1 MKVKGFIWWTVVAA
15 VGASSAVA
23 SPPAGKGKPAA
34 TGAGCK
40 PSISVILRGTLA
52 GGGGTAPFALPVNVT
67 GGNKFATAF
76 EKATQPLSVSVSADT
91 KVRRQGD
98 RNAAALKSGDVVN
111 IRARV
116 CKADLAN
123 GAAPALTAV
132 RVTAHAPGTKADGQ
146 SEND

>member
-15 VGASSAVA
+15 VGASSAFA
-23 SPPAGKGKPAA
+23 SPPAGKGKPAT

-40 PSISVILRGTLA
+40 PRISVILKGTLA
-52 GGGGTAPFALPVNVT
+52 GGGGTAPFALPVDVT
-67 GGNKFATAF
+67 GGNKFSVAF
-76 EKATQPLSVSVSADT
+76 AKATQPVSIQVSADT

-98 RNAAALKSGDVVN
+98 KNASDLKSGDVVN

-116 CKADLAN
+116 CKADLAD

-132 RVTAHAPGTKADGQ
+132 RVVAHAPGAATDGQ
-146 SEND
+146 SDSD